1 MRLMIFA
8 FAIVLLV
15 LVDTF
20 KFNGYY
26 RQELSR
32 IVTSS
37 IQR

>member
-15 LVDTF
+15 VVDTF
-20 KFNGYY
+20 TFHGYY

-32 IVTSS
+32 TVIAL
-37 IQR
+37 IPR